1 MNATKVKRWAAT
13 VVVALPISIALAGC
27 AAQPIDGLLR
37 FCINFTSFILAS
49 IAVHAW
55 ERV

>member
-1 MNATKVKRWAAT
+1 MNATNVKRWAAT
-13 VVVALPISIALAGC
+13 AVVALPISIALAGC

-37 FCINFTSFILAS
+37 FCINFTSFILVS

-55 ERV
+55 ERA

>member
-55 ERV
+55 ERA